1 MKYINRAR
9 MGIELFFDQL
19 SDLTVA
25 SSTDTPEDCVEI
37 LQQQPY
43 TAQMEECRRIQG
55 ALRRLMS
62 ARYALKEM
70 LPARVQ
76 MVATSQ
82 FTPTP
87 DRLLPVFQWVQELQK
102 ANAQARIQWQ
112 YALQDVG
119 YRLGESAGA
128 FLQAFSDLAAQR
140 VSLLAQDDTLTLA
153 IPDNLWGQGAL
164 QFTGVQTKL
173 AQDSW
178 FGYLFWIEADY
189 ADGVYEFRML
199 LDTDFSNTLYQERLL
214 QSDDWTE
221 ITFRCTGASLELRTC
236 DYAARIDALGIGGTD
251 GVLLG
256 LGELTRKQA
265 MLGARAL
272 NSDESALFGL
282 STLMTALDLIPSAKL
297 VRLPHELMDR
307 LLDNRYLVEETCAI
321 LHEIPGKLSEK
332 MIELLCDALDQYEN
346 EAYTR
351 CERTM
356 NRLQALFR
364 EARHSGDDLP
374 WAVGVRQMLRN
385 ATAEYDGIFAF
396 SAQYDDISAQI
407 GANGVQL
414 LHRAGFTGKF
424 PNYTRK
430 RGKWA
435 EFVTFTTDGVPAST
449 ADGLVLLE
457 YSVAVAKCEL
467 DKDGKIRG
475 VSPEALN
482 ATAFDQFAEN
492 KAKFGLIF
500 HPDQD
505 GIRVAFP
512 YAFTDSDTT
521 RADRERTNAHI
532 ATGVAIALRSLAGKR
547 LPRNYHPHCRGSLRA
562 HHAFIDLLMR
572 TLPVLSPVATAT
584 LLAQFLLDRAGFQMS
599 AAIALAIAAGFGAIF
614 VVTVCRY
621 LHLRRTIWNR

>member
-178 FGYLFWIEADY
+178 FGYLF
-189 ADGVYEFRML
+189 
-199 LDTDFSNTLYQERLL
+199 
-214 QSDDWTE
+214 
-221 ITFRCTGASLELRTC
+221 
-236 DYAARIDALGIGGTD
+236 
-251 GVLLG
+251 
-256 LGELTRKQA
+256 
-265 MLGARAL
+265 
-272 NSDESALFGL
+272 
-282 STLMTALDLIPSAKL
+282 
-297 VRLPHELMDR
+297 
-307 LLDNRYLVEETCAI
+307 
-321 LHEIPGKLSEK
+321 
-332 MIELLCDALDQYEN
+332 
-346 EAYTR
+346 
-351 CERTM
+351 
-356 NRLQALFR
+356 
-364 EARHSGDDLP
+364 
-374 WAVGVRQMLRN
+374 
-385 ATAEYDGIFAF
+385 
-396 SAQYDDISAQI
+396 
-407 GANGVQL
+407 
-414 LHRAGFTGKF
+414 
-424 PNYTRK
+424 
-430 RGKWA
+430 
-435 EFVTFTTDGVPAST
+435 
-449 ADGLVLLE
+449 
-457 YSVAVAKCEL
+457 
-467 DKDGKIRG
+467 
-475 VSPEALN
+475 
-482 ATAFDQFAEN
+482 
-492 KAKFGLIF
+492 
-500 HPDQD
+500 
-505 GIRVAFP
+505 
-512 YAFTDSDTT
+512 
-521 RADRERTNAHI
+521 
-532 ATGVAIALRSLAGKR
+532 
-547 LPRNYHPHCRGSLRA
+547 
-562 HHAFIDLLMR
+562 
-572 TLPVLSPVATAT
+572 
-584 LLAQFLLDRAGFQMS
+584 
-599 AAIALAIAAGFGAIF
+599 
-614 VVTVCRY
+614 
-621 LHLRRTIWNR
+621 